1 MLSKIIVWCS
11 WKLRFIWRKHLFII
25 WPWFETGL
33 ERGRGAHCTL
43 TVSPSVKG
51 GAHSLGPVAKMYLS
65 KLFDEFL
72 QIAKW
77 IVQIVKCISSNQKM
91 YLSKLKSVF
100 VKGYAA
106 ALFRMRPI
114 VWAQYPHRLIICPN
128 FKMYLTKLLTVF
140 AQMTKYIFTND
151 YYVFVQIENV

>member
-1 MLSKIIVWCS
+1 
-11 WKLRFIWRKHLFII
+11 
-25 WPWFETGL
+25 
-33 ERGRGAHCTL
+33 
-43 TVSPSVKG
+43 
-51 GAHSLGPVAKMYLS
+51 
-65 KLFDEFL
+65 
-72 QIAKW
+72 
-77 IVQIVKCISSNQKM
+77 M